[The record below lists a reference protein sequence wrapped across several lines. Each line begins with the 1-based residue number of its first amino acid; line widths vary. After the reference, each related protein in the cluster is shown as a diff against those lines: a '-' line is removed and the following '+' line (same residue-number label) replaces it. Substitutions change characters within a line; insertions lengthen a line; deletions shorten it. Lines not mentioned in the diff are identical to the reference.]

1 MASASLSSDSA
12 PDFAIAAYFNADLSI
27 RNTPSFVASLA
38 RIASFRSES
47 TRCCSVICENYLTR
61 GHLSMQSRCA
71 KKRRKDGYTLVRH
84 FVQNLMGVDLFREFF
99 GVRCVFASFSLSL

>member
-12 PDFAIAAYFNADLSI
+12 PDFAIAAYFKADLSI

-47 TRCCSVICENYLTR
+47 TRCCSVICENYLAR

-71 KKRRKDGYTLVRH
+71 KKRREDAYTLVRH
-84 FVQNLMGVDLFREFF
+84 FLQNLMRLI
-99 GVRCVFASFSLSL
+99 CFAKLSECDASSHRFL

>member
-12 PDFAIAAYFNADLSI
+12 PDFAIAEYFNADLSI
-27 RNTPSFVASLA
+27 RNTPSFVPSLA

-61 GHLSMQSRCA
+61 GHLSMQRRCA
-71 KKRRKDGYTLVRH
+71 KTRQRGRVHTRKALRAKSYA
-84 FVQNLMGVDLFREFF
+84 VDLFREAL
-99 GVRCVFASFSLSL
+99 GVR